1 MTEKKRMKDQ
11 IDKAFI
17 KSNAWIVGEM
27 QRHYKEQG
35 RPAGAVER
43 MWLILRLFL
52 AFGVLRKN
60 PVRIKQKSLGR
71 RRYPESSHRQK
82 ISRQRLIDAIK
93 DKNIVIFDLWNVLVC
108 SALDAGHLHALF
120 ETVTGSHGITGYAGY
135 CSAQNMGMNR
145 HMEEIIL
152 DFCMDNQ
159 YMHSA
164 WNHAKGMGKKVYLY
178 NNSDFEEI
186 FARKIAEKFGYA
198 GEFYDGDKSAGLYI
212 TADSKEKAGIRY
224 RDVNEAGG
232 RYRPFLHTNVVT
244 DFYSRYV
251 NLKFHAGW
259 PARSI
264 FYEYGFV
271 CGGILTCGFCQYL
284 NELAAQTN
292 IDKFLFVSRDGDILR
307 KIYDRYYKKCDT
319 AYLVYSRLASYEII
333 FEDFPEEYL
342 DKNIRVRMRSGRY
355 TIGEILCMC
364 GLSCLEEHLGGQG
377 LSAADELDDDH
388 YERFRRF
395 LLQHKEL
402 AAEVFRDSG
411 RAAKKYF
418 MQEIEG
424 YNNVCVV
431 DLGWRGTSAVYLRYL
446 FQEKYGWHGN
456 VTGAMIGAAMDDV
469 TQTYVR
475 DGTLHAYAFD
485 SEFYRGTGINHGG
498 YMLSEE
504 LFCIEALF
512 SSTEPS
518 LLRYKLDHNGT
529 VGFIYGPQDKNTEI
543 ITEIQKGI
551 IDYAQGF
558 VPLLQKYHLTVL
570 AGDAYMPLDSC
581 MQNRHYRKLICRAY
595 SGEKEA
601 LSGFETLQGD

>member
-1 MTEKKRMKDQ
+1 MKDQ
-11 IDKAFI
+11 MNKAFI

-27 QRHYKEQG
+27 QRYYKEHG
-35 RPAGAVER
+35 RPDRAVER

-52 AFGVLRKN
+52 VFGVLRKN
-60 PVRIKQKSLGR
+60 PVRIKQKSLKR
-71 RRYPESSHRQK
+71 QRYPESSRRQK
-82 ISRQRLIDAIK
+82 NLGYGLIDAIQ
-93 DKNIVIFDLWNVLVC
+93 DKNIIIFDLWNVLVC
-108 SALDAGHLHALF
+108 SALDTAHLHVLF
-120 ETVTGSHGITGYAGY
+120 ETVTGSPGITGYSDF
-135 CSAQNMGMNR
+135 CFDQNTEMYR

-152 DFCMDNQ
+152 DFSMDNK
-159 YMHSA
+159 YMHSI
-164 WNHAKGMGKKVYLY
+164 WNQAKGMGKKVYLY
-178 NNSDFEEI
+178 NNSDFQEVLV
-186 FARKIAEKFGYA
+186 RRIAEKFGYE
-198 GEFYDGDKSAGLYI
+198 GEFYYGDKSAGFYI
-212 TADSKEKAGIRY
+212 TTNSKEKEGIRY

-292 IDKFLFVSRDGDILR
+292 IDKLLFVSRDGYILK

-319 AYLVYSRLASYEII
+319 AYLVFSRLASYEII

-342 DKNIRVRMRSGRY
+342 DKNIRVRMRNGKY
-355 TIGEILCMC
+355 TIGEILHIC
-364 GLSCLEEHLGGQG
+364 GLLCLEEYLGEQG
-377 LSAADELDDDH
+377 LSAAEELDDDH
-388 YERFRRF
+388 YERFRQF
-395 LLQHKEL
+395 LLLYKEVV
-402 AAEVFRDSG
+402 AEAFRDSG

-456 VTGAMIGAAMDDV
+456 VTGAMVGAAMDDV

-475 DGTLHAYAFD
+475 DGMLHVYAFD
-485 SEFYRGTGINHGG
+485 SEFYRGTGVNHGG
-498 YMLSEE
+498 YMLPEE

-518 LLRYKLDHNGT
+518 VLRYKLEYNGKP
-529 VGFIYGPQDKNTEI
+529 GFIYGPQDKNTEM

-558 VPLLQKYHLTVL
+558 VPLLQKYHLAIL
-570 AGDAYMPLDSC
+570 ARDAYMPLDSC
-581 MQNRHYRKLICRAY
+581 MQNRHYRKLICQAY
-595 SGEKEA
+595 LGEKEA
-601 LSGFETLQGD
+601 LSGFETLQGE